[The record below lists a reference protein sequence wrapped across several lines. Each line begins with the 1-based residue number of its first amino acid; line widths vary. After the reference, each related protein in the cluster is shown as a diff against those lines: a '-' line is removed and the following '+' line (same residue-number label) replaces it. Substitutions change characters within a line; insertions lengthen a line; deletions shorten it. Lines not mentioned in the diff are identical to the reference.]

1 MQGPTFLL
9 RVIRI
14 GIMCIATAA
23 SHGTALAQQ
32 PYPSKPIRIIV
43 PFPPGGSIDPVARML
58 APKLAETFGQQVV
71 VDNRPG
77 ANGAIGTE
85 LLAKAPPDGHTLVL
99 LGGGTHVINALLVKN
114 LPYDS
119 VKDFAPVATVQRSDY
134 VLVVHPSLPVRNL
147 KELIAL
153 AKAKPGQLTYAS
165 AGNANMN
172 HIAAEMFNV
181 LTGVKTLHVPYKGG
195 GQALTDLMGGQVHMH
210 FAVVVS
216 ALPHL
221 RSGRLKPLAFGGDKR
236 FPALPEVPTFTEAGL
251 PGFRLQPWQGI
262 FVPARTP
269 KPIIDRLATEISRI
283 VMLPEITERIIGW
296 GSQPLVSTPEQFAAL
311 MASDFTR
318 FAEIIKAANI
328 RID

>member
-1 MQGPTFLL
+1 MRILSRLAQG
-9 RVIRI
+9 VAV
-14 GIMCIATAA
+14 GIVAAA
-23 SHGTALAQQ
+23 SSISSAQQ
-32 PYPSKPIRIIV
+32 AYPVKPIRLIV

-85 LLAKAPPDGHTLVL
+85 LLAKSAPDGYTLVL
-99 LGGGTHVINALLVKN
+99 LGGGTHVINALLVRN

-134 VLVVHPSLPVRNL
+134 VLVVHPSLPVSSL
-147 KELIAL
+147 KQLIAL
-153 AKAKPGQLTYAS
+153 AKARPGELSYAS
-165 AGNANMN
+165 AGNGNMN
-172 HIAAEMFNV
+172 HLAAELFNM
-181 LTGVKTLHVPYKGG
+181 LTSVKTHHIPYKGG
-195 GQALTDLMGGQVHMH
+195 GQALTDVMGGQVHMH

-221 RSGRLKPLAFGGDKR
+221 KSGRLKPLAIGGDTR
-236 FPALPEVPTFTEAGL
+236 FPALPQVPTFTEAGL

-283 VMLPEITERIIGW
+283 VMLPEITERITNW
-296 GSQPLVSTPEQFAAL
+296 GSQPLISTPEQFAAL
-311 MASDFTR
+311 LTSDFAK
-318 FAEIIKAANI
+318 FAEIIKTANI
-328 RID
+328 KID